1 MLMPSVVER
10 VFRPRR
16 NMVLDHYLDAYTAAI
31 DALMARHEHQLDDS
45 YVVHGSSQAGDDR

>member
-1 MLMPSVVER
+1 MPSVVER